1 VTDVNP
7 PASLPNPPRVT
18 PHVWA
23 ALPLVGDKLQGVV
36 RYDSFD
42 PNGSL
47 TGDQTRSWPVGT
59 NYYIRGHDLKLPPPG
74 RPVRPAGTVA
84 EWLRLCIP

>member
-1 VTDVNP
+1 MST
-7 PASLPNPPRVT
+7 PRVT

-59 NYYIRGHDLKLPPPG
+59 NYYIRGHDLKLQLHYLRSDWAGKSDG
-74 RPVRPAGTVA
+74 RLIARFQT
-84 EWLRLCIP
+84 IF